1 MEEKGEEEGKEEDG
15 EGEEEEE
22 EEVVEEEEEEE
33 EVEEVVEVVEE
44 DVVEEEVVEDT
55 FALDLNT
62 PLPLLLLPP
71 LDFLPLLLSL
81 NWTSEFFHGC
91 CSSFILSVM
100 YALFSS

>member
-22 EEVVEEEEEEE
+22 VVEEEG
-33 EVEEVVEVVEE
+33 EVEEVVEVVED

>member
-15 EGEEEEE
+15 EGEGE
-22 EEVVEEEEEEE
+22 EEVVEEEEEVE
-33 EVEEVVEVVEE
+33 EVVEVVEVVEE

>member
-1 MEEKGEEEGKEEDG
+1 MEERGEEEE
-15 EGEEEEE
+15 EGEEEEVEGEVEVVVE
-22 EEVVEEEEEEE
+22 EVVVEEEM
-33 EVEEVVEVVEE
+33 
-44 DVVEEEVVEDT
+44 VEEEVVEDI
-55 FALDLNT
+55 ALDLNT

-71 LDFLPLLLSL
+71 LDCLPLLLSL

>member
-22 EEVVEEEEEEE
+22 VVEEEE
-33 EVEEVVEVVEE
+33 EVEEVVEVVED

>member
-15 EGEEEEE
+15 EGEEEEK
-22 EEVVEEEEEEE
+22 VVKEEE
-33 EVEEVVEVVEE
+33 EVEEVVEVVED

>member
-15 EGEEEEE
+15 EGEGE
-22 EEVVEEEEEEE
+22 EEVVEEEE
-33 EVEEVVEVVEE
+33 EVEEVVEVVEVVE
-44 DVVEEEVVEDT
+44 DDVVEEEVVEDT

>member
-22 EEVVEEEEEEE
+22 VVEEEEEVE
-33 EVEEVVEVVEE
+33 EVVEVVEVVEE

>member
-1 MEEKGEEEGKEEDG
+1 MEERGEEEE
-15 EGEEEEE
+15 EGEEEEVE
-22 EEVVEEEEEEE
+22 VEVEEVVEEEM
-33 EVEEVVEVVEE
+33 
-44 DVVEEEVVEDT
+44 VEEEVVEDI
-55 FALDLNT
+55 ALDLNT

-71 LDFLPLLLSL
+71 LDCLPLLLSL

>member
-15 EGEEEEE
+15 EGEEEEK
-22 EEVVEEEEEEE
+22 VVEEEEEVE
-33 EVEEVVEVVEE
+33 EVVEVVEVVEE